1 MCTLAGRSRSRVASS
16 GPEWCR
22 RTKTTSTPLCVPTSN
37 PVQKRCDRAGRA
49 GQRRH
54 ALPGVCSLAIH
65 QQRQLGGEW
74 RERGAP
80 CGRTRTL
87 GDEDLLFSELGFEGS
102 KTVLA
107 KNSPTFSGQ
116 LVVKSLYKVTFCK
129 VKTPRTKISSPGLLI
144 PAASLLSVAVPVSA
158 RMVRGVRKGRPNDPR
173 VLDYRAD
180 SLPAEKAVALTVP
193 RPHPN
198 EREG

>member
-1 MCTLAGRSRSRVASS
+1 M
-16 GPEWCR
+16 
-22 RTKTTSTPLCVPTSN
+22 
-37 PVQKRCDRAGRA
+37 QKRSDRAGLA

-65 QQRQLGGEW
+65 QQRQLGREW

-144 PAASLLSVAVPVSA
+144 PAASLL
-158 RMVRGVRKGRPNDPR
+158 
-173 VLDYRAD
+173 
-180 SLPAEKAVALTVP
+180 AVACQCLSAHEWCVEFGRAGPTTREFSTTGPIHCLP
-193 RPHPN
+193 RRLSRSRFPARTPTSG
-198 EREG
+198 RARD